1 MTRKNIFKK
10 YLVSFD
16 SRTLQHAF
24 TDTLVVG
31 SGIAGLTSAIQAV
44 KGGSVLIVTK
54 AKINENSTAHAQG
67 GIAAK
72 LCPDDSFKKHISDTL
87 NTGKGI
93 CDDVVVSS
101 VIREGP
107 KRIRELISWGANF

>member
-72 LCPDDSFKKHISDTL
+72 LCPDDSFKKTH
-87 NTGKGI
+87 
-93 CDDVVVSS
+93 
-101 VIREGP
+101 
-107 KRIRELISWGANF
+107 KRHSQYR